1 MQLYKLVNQYKQISN
16 MAEEIDEQTL
26 IDTLESIEEGIND
39 KAENIAKLIRTWEL
53 ETFMIK
59 EEEKRLATKRKTIE
73 NKTKNLKEY
82 LQKQLEL
89 YGVDKINSP
98 TFNISLR
105 LSPPKVNILD
115 ESQIPLQFYTI
126 PTPTISKTAIA
137 NTIKAGMTVP
147 GAELIQEK
155 GLQIK

>member
-16 MAEEIDEQTL
+16 MAEEIDKQTL

-73 NKTKNLKEY
+73 SKTNNLKEY

-105 LSPPKVNILD
+105 LNPHKVNITD
-115 ESQIPLQFYTI
+115 ESLIPLQFYT
-126 PTPTISKTAIA
+126 TPAPVISKAEISS
-137 NTIKAGMTVP
+137 ILKAGGKVP
-147 GAELIQEK
+147 GAELIREK